1 MQRTVTQ
8 HVDLIGKWLQAW
20 MLEEAALRTGG
31 RVLEVG
37 SGGYNAALAAEI
49 VGPAGRVV
57 SVDIDEDIAANART
71 ALVAAG
77 YPQVTVVCADGE
89 YGHEPDA
96 PYDAVLVTAN
106 TSDVPPAWRDQLAD
120 DGRLIVPLR
129 MRGITRCLP
138 LRRQGN
144 RWTADAA
151 LQCGF
156 VAMQGA
162 GRDIAQRV
170 PLRGPDVV
178 LLIDEA
184 TPARTDAD
192 ALRAALTGPRTE
204 EWSPVTITGSEHA
217 GFESLHLWL
226 ASQDRPFAT
235 LAVDRDRTAGLLDP
249 QDRFTCPTFYTA
261 GSFAYLTMR
270 TVDDG
275 RHQFGVHAF
284 GPDTAELTTAM
295 LDAITLWDQQH
306 RHTTGPSIDVYPT
319 GTTIPGTDRFRLLVP
334 RRHTTTV
341 ITWPGTA
348 R

>member
-8 HVDLIGKWLQAW
+8 HVDLIGNWLQAW
-20 MLEEAALRTGG
+20 MLEEAALRPGG

-37 SGGYNAALAAEI
+37 SGGYNAALAAEL
-49 VGPAGRVV
+49 VGRAGRMV
-57 SVDIDEDIAANART
+57 SVDINEDIATNART
-71 ALVAAG
+71 ALAAAG

-89 YGHEPDA
+89 YGYEPDA
-96 PYDAVLVTAN
+96 PYDAVLVTVN
-106 TSDVPPAWRDQLAD
+106 TSDVPPAWRDQLAE

-129 MRGITRCLP
+129 MRGITRCLT

-144 RWTADAA
+144 RWKADMA

-162 GRDIAQRV
+162 GSDLIHRV
-170 PLRGPDVV
+170 LLRGPDVV
-178 LLIDEA
+178 LLIDEDV
-184 TPARTDAD
+184 PARMDAD
-192 ALRAALTGPRTE
+192 ALRAALTGPRIE
-204 EWSPVTITGSEHA
+204 VWSPVTITRSEYA
-217 GFESLHLWL
+217 AFESLHLWL

-235 LAVDRDRTAGLLDP
+235 LAVDRDRAAGLVDP

-275 RHQFGVHAF
+275 CYQFGVHAF
-284 GPDTAELTTAM
+284 GADAAELTKAM
-295 LDAITLWDQQH
+295 VNAITLWDQEH
-306 RHTTGPSIDVYPT
+306 RHTSGPSIDVYPT
-319 GTTIPGTDRFRLLVP
+319 GTTIPGSDRFRLLVP
-334 RRHTTTV
+334 RRHTTAV